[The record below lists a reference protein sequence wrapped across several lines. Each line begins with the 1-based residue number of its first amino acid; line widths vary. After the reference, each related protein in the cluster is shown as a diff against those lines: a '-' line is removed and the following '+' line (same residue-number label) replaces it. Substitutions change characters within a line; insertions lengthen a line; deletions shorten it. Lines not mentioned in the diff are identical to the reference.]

1 MQNLFNR
8 HKRKHDEG
16 AGSEDRHKKQKN
28 HNSHYGEA
36 SRISKS
42 MERTRLDSSRPS
54 DVSSTPAQS
63 RKIANLIRALDEA
76 LEEDGMDHTL
86 DLLGNETLSRCLDLR
101 TSLGAARSI
110 IEASS
115 AGPLLREQR
124 SHDFFSVP
132 TPPSNNYSALFVEPW
147 KSSTIARER
156 PPLPKVLDPTL
167 EESSFIHQG
176 STNGKPTELNYERL
190 EWVGDAYIELF
201 ATLLISQTFPNLGP
215 GKCSQLRER
224 LVKNSTLAELSVY
237 YGFDKRLRMPPVKPG
252 QPEDRRK
259 VLGDVFEAY
268 VAAVILSDPAHG
280 LKTAAEWLKDLW
292 GMVLVKDIIEEE
304 RNGLKLD
311 SPLWKLRS
319 KLAATDDAVVKA
331 DALDLS
337 TPKDKLQKLLGVK
350 GVKLEYKDAG
360 PEKKDPNTKLPIFT
374 VGVYLTGLGERGK
387 MLGIGKAGGKKDA
400 GAKAASN
407 ALLNKKLM
415 QVYIEKKK
423 LVEAQLQVEAAALLD
438 RGGS

>member
-28 HNSHYGEA
+28 HNSYHGEA

-76 LEEDGMDHTL
+76 LEEDGVDHTL
-86 DLLGNETLSRCLDLR
+86 DLLGDEALKRCLDLR
-101 TSLGAARSI
+101 TSLGTARSK

-115 AGPLLREQR
+115 AGPLLQEQR

-132 TPPSNNYSALFVEPW
+132 TPPNNFSALFVEPW

-176 STNGKPTELNYERL
+176 STSGKPTELNYERL

-224 LVKNSTLAELSVY
+224 LVKNSTLAEFSVY

-259 VLGDVFEAY
+259 VMGDIFEAY

-292 GMVLVKDIIEEE
+292 GMVLVKDIIQEE

-319 KLAATDDAVVKA
+319 TLAATDDAVLKA
-331 DALDLS
+331 EALDLS

-360 PEKKDPNTKLPIFT
+360 PEKKDPNSKLPVFT
-374 VGVYLTGLGERGK
+374 VGVYLTGLGEREK

-407 ALLNKKLM
+407 ALQNKKLM

-423 LVEAQLQVEAAALLD
+423 LVEAQLQAEAAALLD
-438 RGGS
+438 RGGP